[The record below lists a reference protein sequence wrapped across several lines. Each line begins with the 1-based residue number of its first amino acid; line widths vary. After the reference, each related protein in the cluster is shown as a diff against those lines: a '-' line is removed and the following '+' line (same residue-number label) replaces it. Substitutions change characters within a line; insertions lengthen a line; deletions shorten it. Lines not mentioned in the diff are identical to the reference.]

1 MLGHGEKEKR
11 RFGRNATMGIHDHSE
26 GQDSESCFTVV
37 QVGNGKDLPS
47 GADCA
52 HGVEEVGYG

>member
-1 MLGHGEKEKR
+1 
-11 RFGRNATMGIHDHSE
+11 MGIHDHSE
-26 GQDSESCFTVV
+26 GQDSEFCFTVMV